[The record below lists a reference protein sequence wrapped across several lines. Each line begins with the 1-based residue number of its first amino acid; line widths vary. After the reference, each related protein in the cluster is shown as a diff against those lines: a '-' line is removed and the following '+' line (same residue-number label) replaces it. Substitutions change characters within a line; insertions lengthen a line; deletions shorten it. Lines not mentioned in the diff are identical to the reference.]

1 VGDSGINSTPYVH
14 LRTLSD
20 TTDLAAQSEYVN
32 VPVHNFVDDVTW
44 TKGKHTL
51 QFGTNL
57 RLAQN
62 NRSGNFQNVSYAV
75 TDPFSLDTNAGI
87 ANEGSSP
94 VPGISASL
102 PLGFTVAPEVSN
114 VIVSLF
120 LGAFKRFMRDPK
132 FYKFDLN
139 VVLVTLHNF
148 APSGPPGDLLAV
160 VVAGQNVFRHRR
172 PFGRRE

>member
-14 LRTLSD
+14 FRTLSD
-20 TTDLAAQSEYVN
+20 ITDLAAQSEYVN

-57 RLAQN
+57 RLVQN

-87 ANEGSSP
+87 ANEGSSLD
-94 VPGISASL
+94 PGISASPASAWFHRRARSL
-102 PLGFTVAPEVSN
+102 KCYCF
-114 VIVSLF
+114 VIF
-120 LGAFKRFMRDPK
+120 WRIQTFHARPK
-132 FYKFDLN
+132 ILQIR
-139 VVLVTLHNF
+139 LECC
-148 APSGPPGDLLAV
+148 AGDV
-160 VVAGQNVFRHRR
+160 VFRHRR